1 VRKWWRQRGR
11 KAAPKHGSVLGRVV
25 RFVRGWYDAA
35 RTTDENRRHW
45 AAADN
50 LSARAANSLEV
61 RRTLRARARYEVGNN
76 SYAKGIVKTLANF
89 VVGTGPRLQLLTDDE
104 ATNRLIEREFG
115 RWAKAVGLAHKLRT
129 MRMAQCETGEVF
141 AIQVTNPNVDAPVKL
156 DLKVIEADYVTTPW
170 SVKTRLDDE
179 KMVDGIEFDAY
190 QNPAKYYVLRYHPGD
205 GPSWS
210 GSKPDHD
217 ELEAKDVS
225 HLFWVDRPGQVRGIP
240 EITSSVS
247 LFAVLRRYTL
257 AVLGAAEQAALPGGV
272 VHTDSAADP
281 DENVEPM
288 DQIELDR
295 GTWLTM
301 PLGWRISQV
310 KAEQPTTTYGDF
322 KHEVINES
330 ARCLD
335 MPYNVAAGNSSGY
348 NYASGRLDHQS
359 FFKAIRIDQNHLDDV
374 VLDRIFIWWLNE
386 AVLIEGYLPQ
396 WVRQIGVYLPRQW
409 FWDGSE
415 HVDPAK
421 EANAQG
427 TRLANHTTTLAA
439 EYAKQG
445 LDWEKELRQRAREL
459 KLMRKLGLVPADVP
473 APSGADDDAADEDEE
488 EDEESESAARTA
500 VAV

>member
-1 VRKWWRQRGR
+1 MRKWWKQRGR
-11 KAAPKHGSVLGRVV
+11 KATRANGFVLGRVV

-50 LSARAANSLEV
+50 LSARAANSLDV
-61 RRTLRARARYEVGNN
+61 RRTLRARARYEVANN

-104 ATNRLIEREFG
+104 KANRLIEREFG
-115 RWAKAVGLAHKLRT
+115 RWAKAIGLAHKLRT
-129 MRMAQCETGEVF
+129 MRIAQCETGEVF
-141 AIQVTNPNVDAPVKL
+141 AIPITNPNVDSPVQM
-156 DLKVIEADYVTTPW
+156 DLKVIEADQVTTPW
-170 SVKTRLDDE
+170 SLQTRPDDDTQ
-179 KMVDGIEFDAY
+179 VDGIVFDEY
-190 QNPAKYYVLRYHPGD
+190 GNPARYYVLRYHPGD

-210 GSKPDHD
+210 GPKPDY
-217 ELEAKDVS
+217 DVLS
-225 HLFWVDRPGQVRGIP
+225 ARDVIHLFWVDRPGQVRGIP

-247 LFAVLRRYTL
+247 LFAILRRYTL

-272 VHTDSAADP
+272 VHTDATADP
-281 DENVEPM
+281 DTDVEPM

-330 ARCLD
+330 ARPLD
-335 MPYNVAAGNSSGY
+335 MPYNIAAGNSSGY

-359 FFKAIRIDQNHLDDV
+359 FFKAIRIDQNHLEDLV
-374 VLDRIFIWWLNE
+374 VDRVFSWWLNE

-396 WVRQIGVYLPRQW
+396 WVRQRGVYLPRQW
-409 FWDGSE
+409 FWDGYE

-445 LDWEKELRQRAREL
+445 LDWEEELRQRAREL
-459 KLMRKLGLVPADVP
+459 KLMRELGLTPAAAP
-473 APSGADDDAADEDEE
+473 ASPGADEDAADEE
-488 EDEESESAARTA
+488 EDEDDESAASAAIA
-500 VAV
+500 V